1 MEDKVYFLEYYHLI
15 TDTWTDFHP
24 MLVSIFGRINQAKNT
39 TVLEFSLQRVEP
51 SRVQYRSTQS

>member
-1 MEDKVYFLEYYHLI
+1 M
-15 TDTWTDFHP
+15 P
-24 MLVSIFGRINQAKNT
+24 VSIFGRINQAKNT